1 MLNTLSI
8 FNELQEVLDNAA
20 AKKLAGIIYNVYDE
34 LHNTVTKSEFNQ
46 LTAVV
51 RQLAEAQNR
60 TEIRVE
66 QLAVRVE
73 ELAEAQKR
81 TEIRLEEL
89 AEAQKR
95 TEIRLEKLAVRVEE
109 LAEAQK
115 RTEESLLRLSEDQRD
130 MRKELKETRKQVG
143 GLSMTVGYGLED
155 RAYKAM
161 PGLLQRDFGIEVT
174 SRLTRKFVRDN
185 KGSDIEVNIVG
196 DGLRNN
202 QKILIAGES
211 KSQLSK
217 NDIDRFIKKKLNR
230 LEGIFPDIFPVLITF
245 MIAQPDVEDYA
256 KEKGIALYYSYDL

>member
-1 MLNTLSI
+1 MFMLNTLSI
-8 FNELQEVLDNAA
+8 
-20 AKKLAGIIYNVYDE
+20 
-34 LHNTVTKSEFNQ
+34 
-46 LTAVV
+46 
-51 RQLAEAQNR
+51 AE
-60 TEIRVE
+60 T
-66 QLAVRVE
+66 
-73 ELAEAQKR
+73 
-81 TEIRLEEL
+81 
-89 AEAQKR
+89 
-95 TEIRLEKLAVRVEE
+95 
-109 LAEAQK
+109 QK
-115 RTEESLLRLSEDQRD
+115 RTEELLLRLSENQRD

-185 KGSDIEVNIVG
+185 KGSDIEINIVG
-196 DGLRNN
+196 DGLRKN

>member
-1 MLNTLSI
+1 MFMLNTLSI
-8 FNELQEVLDNAA
+8 
-20 AKKLAGIIYNVYDE
+20 
-34 LHNTVTKSEFNQ
+34 
-46 LTAVV
+46 
-51 RQLAEAQNR
+51 AE
-60 TEIRVE
+60 T
-66 QLAVRVE
+66 
-73 ELAEAQKR
+73 
-81 TEIRLEEL
+81 
-89 AEAQKR
+89 
-95 TEIRLEKLAVRVEE
+95 
-109 LAEAQK
+109 QK
-115 RTEESLLRLSEDQRD
+115 RTEELLLRLSENQRD

-155 RAYKAM
+155 RAYKSM

-185 KGSDIEVNIVG
+185 KGSDIEINIVG
-196 DGLRNN
+196 DGLRKN